1 MARKVIDDK
10 GYQKKDDRSAEAG
23 NESVCPPKL
32 TDTFP
37 ACDGDEGRSPARRM
51 ERFAYVHD
59 GYGCGYGK
67 AGRKPCDIG
76 YHHAGTDADE
86 RRKEMPAH
94 HVPGLGQRAVH
105 SSEGKNCGCAERAY
119 EQRAAPGHMPLK
131 QRDKADGDTASC
143 PCRGYFSAGR
153 PGRTFPSAGH
163 FLKER
168 SHTNSRFQTPR
179 GKESG
184 LHASLLTAY

>member
-1 MARKVIDDK
+1 MARKVIDNK

-37 ACDGDEGRSPARRM
+37 ACDGNEGRSPARRM

-76 YHHAGTDADE
+76 YHHAETDADE

-105 SSEGKNCGCAERAY
+105 RAERKHCGRAERTY
-119 EQRAAPGHMPLK
+119 QQRKAAPGHGLFK
-131 QRDKADGDTASC
+131 QSDKTDSDTAS
-143 PCRGYFSAGR
+143 
-153 PGRTFPSAGH
+153 
-163 FLKER
+163 
-168 SHTNSRFQTPR
+168 
-179 GKESG
+179 
-184 LHASLLTAY
+184 